1 MIEAKFDQFFRSP
14 IGIGLTILVVCAIAV
29 LVLFVTMRI
38 FSDLL
43 NPVPYIFPE

>member
-14 IGIGLTILVVCAIAV
+14 VGIGVTILVLCAVAV
-29 LVLFVTMRI
+29 LVLYVTMRI
-38 FSDLL
+38 FGDLL